1 MDKAKIKAQFLKYS
15 KEQIIDAMLSE
26 TIFNEA
32 SHILHRC
39 WHTKHDELYRA
50 MCKAGEEENVALT
63 AFIEYQKELAAKYGD
78 GEKFKFSR
86 LSAQESIKYDKLS
99 AAWDETRKRHEKANK
114 QIDTFYKE
122 CKL

>member
-1 MDKAKIKAQFLKYS
+1 MQCFRKQS
-15 KEQIIDAMLSE
+15 SM
-26 TIFNEA
+26 
-32 SHILHRC
+32 
-39 WHTKHDELYRA
+39 KHRA

-114 QIDTFYKE
+114 RIDTFYKE